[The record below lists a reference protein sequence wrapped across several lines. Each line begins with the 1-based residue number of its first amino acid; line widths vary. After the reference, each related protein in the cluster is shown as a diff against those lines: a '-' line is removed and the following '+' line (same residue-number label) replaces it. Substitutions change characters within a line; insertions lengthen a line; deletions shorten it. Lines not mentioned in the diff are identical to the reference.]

1 MRIFEQ
7 LRASGEKGVVHAGA
21 VPAAAPSSGH
31 SRRPYA
37 SSTSPRPSLRCCRRL
52 FRAAWVRGRGK
63 PSGAWADHPWLP
75 AASGRGQLCTRRKG
89 VGPVSSLAKVQ
100 KKLLFDTLIP
110 LLDAYGENLCWI
122 LVSKEDTRHKPNE
135 WLLWDRQTP
144 MISMYHKAVL
154 MSTCAMNLDSF
165 ILSLVGARP
174 LHARKLGAREAEWR
188 TPTPCTSA
196 EAAHARE
203 RSHTGWKVRGG
214 QLDIAS
220 PLKLKLHRHD
230 DARPS
235 ALTSLHRMS

>member
-1 MRIFEQ
+1 MCTLAPFRQ
-7 LRASGEKGVVHAGA
+7 LPQAQATQGGRTLRPQVRAHRS
-21 VPAAAPSSGH
+21 AAAGVFSERPGSG
-31 SRRPYA
+31 A
-37 SSTSPRPSLRCCRRL
+37 
-52 FRAAWVRGRGK
+52 RGK

-110 LLDAYGENLCWI
+110 LFHAYGENLCWI
-122 LVSKEDTRHKPNE
+122 LMSKEDTRHKPNE

-174 LHARKLGAREAEWR
+174 LHARKLGAREAQWR

-214 QLDIAS
+214 
-220 PLKLKLHRHD
+220 H
-230 DARPS
+230 
-235 ALTSLHRMS
+235 LTSRAL